1 MAIKQIKCPQCGGI
15 IEANTEK
22 QFAVCQNCGKRLK
35 RKQTPEELNT
45 DFDIVESS
53 KKEMRKDKYLPITV
67 AIIFIGTIA
76 VLAMLYLIITAENK
90 KVEATQTTNNA
101 QSIVNAIIDE
111 QEKQKDDFKIEYK
124 SSTVIKDNGKSYL
137 LVNLVFT
144 NNSEKATSFSAST
157 SCEAYQNGIQLT
169 GMILFM
175 NERYDASL
183 STKNIQPGKSLE
195 VQEVFELRDTSSVV
209 SLNVNPIL
217 SASDFHYL
225 SVEIKLK

>member
-1 MAIKQIKCPQCGGI
+1 MAIKYIKCSNCGGL
-15 IEANTEK
+15 IEADTDK
-22 QFAVCQNCGKRLK
+22 QFAVCQNCGKTLK
-35 RKQTPEELNT
+35 RKQENDEPTIIPETVELK
-45 DFDIVESS
+45 
-53 KKEMRKDKYLPITV
+53 KKEEKNDKYLPISI
-67 AIIFIGTIA
+67 AIIFVGAIA
-76 VLAMLYLIITAENK
+76 ILALLYLIITADNRK
-90 KVEATQTTNNA
+90 IEAAQTTNNA
-101 QSIVNAIIDE
+101 QSVVNAIIDE
-111 QEKQKDDFKIEYK
+111 QEKLKDDFKIEYK
-124 SSTVIKDNGKSYL
+124 SSTVIKDDGKSYL

-209 SLNVNPIL
+209 SLNVNPLL
-217 SASDFHYL
+217 SVSDFHYL

>member
-1 MAIKQIKCPQCGGI
+1 MAIKYIKCSNCGGL
-15 IEANTEK
+15 IEADTDK
-22 QFAVCQNCGKRLK
+22 QFAVCQNCGKRLR

-45 DFDIVESS
+45 DFDIVESA
-53 KKEMRKDKYLPITV
+53 KKEKRKDKYLPITV

-111 QEKQKDDFKIEYK
+111 QEKLKDDFKIEYK
-124 SSTVIKDNGKSYL
+124 SSTVIKDDGKSYL

-144 NNSEKATSFSAST
+144 NNSEKATSFSAAT

-209 SLNVNPIL
+209 SLNVNPLL
-217 SASDFHYL
+217 SVSDFHYL